1 MSKARSSCFGPSFSD
16 HRIVPEA
23 TTGDFFNQFSG
34 GLQGRNDGR
43 GTFKRR
49 SVQILWAVFSCLSTM
64 LAWAGLLRKKM
75 PKDMPESN
83 ASEGPEGIPPVGQ
96 RQKNPPGVRKKAK
109 ERKKWKKYE

>member
-34 GLQGRNDGR
+34 GLQGRNGGR
-43 GTFKRR
+43 GTFKR
-49 SVQILWAVFSCLSTM
+49 SAVQILWADFSCLPTM

-75 PKDMPESN
+75 PKDMPETN
-83 ASEGPEGIPPVGQ
+83 ASEGPEEIPPVGQ
-96 RQKNPPGVRKKAK
+96 RQKNPPRVRKKAK
-109 ERKKWKKYE
+109 ERKKYKK